1 MSRHGP
7 AERTTDRAAD
17 IPDAVGEE
25 RAMLTTPS
33 APTAV
38 PSESGELLSSPEPWR
53 STLWRALKAAVVGG
67 AGFYSMM
74 RLVDGT
80 VTITGAALM
89 GAWFGAMSLSVSR
102 KGSLFPAA
110 PALILGGVTLG
121 GAAIV
126 GATAVM
132 SGQRMS
138 EVAGGVA
145 IGLFLGGVLLWMGV
159 RARRGERALAASGA
173 DSRAAPVLVPRGELA
188 SRVEAVRQVTEAD
201 TRRFMRRLGVG
212 MAVVVG
218 FLLFPYERV
227 FGAELPEVLG
237 AGAFFGMWGAFGLLA
252 RSASRRG
259 REVAERFGL
268 ICSACDRTY
277 FGAFANL
284 RLQKHLAEIGRCPN
298 CGVRIVTE
306 D

>member
-1 MSRHGP
+1 MSAHQQAPRATDRVADLHEKP
-7 AERTTDRAAD
+7 TEERTLLA
-17 IPDAVGEE
+17 
-25 RAMLTTPS
+25 TTPTS
-33 APTAV
+33 AP
-38 PSESGELLSSPEPWR
+38 GEPRLGERLSAPEPWR
-53 STLWRALKAAVVGG
+53 STIWRALKAAVVGG
-67 AGFYSMM
+67 AGFYSMT
-74 RLVDGT
+74 RLLDGT
-80 VTITGAALM
+80 VTIMGAAFM

-102 KGSLFPAA
+102 KGRLFPAA
-110 PALILGGVTLG
+110 PTLVMGGVTLG
-121 GAAIV
+121 GAVIV

-145 IGLFLGGVLLWMGV
+145 IGLFLGGVLLWMGL
-159 RARRGERALAASGA
+159 RARRAERALAASDA
-173 DSRAAPVLVPRGELA
+173 DSRVAPVLVTRAELA

-212 MAVVVG
+212 MAVAVG
-218 FLLFPYERV
+218 FLLFPYETV

-237 AGAFFGMWGAFGLLA
+237 VGVFFGMWGAFGLLA

-268 ICSACDRTY
+268 VCPACDKSY
-277 FGAFANL
+277 FGTFANL

>member
-1 MSRHGP
+1 MTRREP

-17 IPDAVGEE
+17 LHEKPTEE
-25 RAMLTTPS
+25 RAMLATTPTS
-33 APTAV
+33 APGAANIDDR
-38 PSESGELLSSPEPWR
+38 LSAPEPWR
-53 STLWRALKAAVVGG
+53 STIWRALKAAVVGG

-74 RLVDGT
+74 RLIGGHAT
-80 VTITGAALM
+80 VTSAVLM
-89 GAWFGAMSLSVSR
+89 GVW
-102 KGSLFPAA
+102 
-110 PALILGGVTLG
+110 
-121 GAAIV
+121 
-126 GATAVM
+126 TAVM
-132 SGQRMS
+132 SLVTSRTGSIIPSAPALVMGGVTVGATLLAGAAAAVTGQDMS
-138 EVAGGVA
+138 EAAGIGA
-145 IGLFLGGVLLWMGV
+145 IGLFLGGIMLVMGL
-159 RARRGERALAASGA
+159 RARRAERALEAG
-173 DSRAAPVLVPRGELA
+173 RREVGVAPVLVTREVLA
-188 SRVEAVRQVTEAD
+188 ARVEAVRQVTEAD

-212 MAVVVG
+212 GAVVVG
-218 FLLFPYERV
+218 FLLFPYQSV

-298 CGVRIVTE
+298 CGLRIVTE

>member
-1 MSRHGP
+1 MSGHEQAPR
-7 AERTTDRAAD
+7 ATDRVAD
-17 IPDAVGEE
+17 LHDMPTEE
-25 RAMLTTPS
+25 RAMLATTPTS
-33 APTAV
+33 AP
-38 PSESGELLSSPEPWR
+38 GEPNRGDRLSAPEPWR
-53 STLWRALKAAVVGG
+53 STIWRALKAAVVGG

-74 RLVDGT
+74 RLLDGT

-121 GAAIV
+121 GAVIV

-138 EVAGGVA
+138 EAAGGVA
-145 IGLFLGGVLLWMGV
+145 IGLFLGGVLLWMGL
-159 RARRGERALAASGA
+159 RARRGERALAVSAA
-173 DSRAAPVLVPRGELA
+173 DSRVAPVLVSRGQLA
-188 SRVEAVRQVTEAD
+188 SRVEAVRQVTEED

-218 FLLFPYERV
+218 FLLFPFQRV

-252 RSASRRG
+252 RRASRRG

-298 CGVRIVTE
+298 CGVRIITE
-306 D
+306 E